1 MFIIERFF
9 TLSYSTGICIFCK
22 QFEKL
27 LLQPIELIK
36 ITVKQKDNE
45 SYNKRQ
51 IAKFKKKAMKRE
63 TIHAELL
70 ILIYQKGMK
79 FPCKTKEKK
88 SN

>member
-9 TLSYSTGICIFCK
+9 TLSHSTGIRIFCK

-45 SYNKRQ
+45 TYNKRQ
-51 IAKFKKKAMKRE
+51 IVKVKKKAMMIERPFM
-63 TIHAELL
+63 LN
-70 ILIYQKGMK
+70 Y
-79 FPCKTKEKK
+79 
-88 SN
+88 